1 MDIYSEKDRME
12 LFDEDEIDDF
22 EFGFM
27 EGYCDID

>member
-1 MDIYSEKDRME
+1 MDIYSEEDRRK